1 MKLEQ
6 LQIFH
11 NLTEDEMQKSLI
23 CSQAVVQ
30 KYQKNEYIFRQ
41 GDRPEKLYFL
51 LNGDVEVGS
60 INLNGKVT
68 RIGQVTE
75 GEDFGEIELFL
86 HHSAYSGY
94 AKAKNEVKV
103 LEVSKIS
110 LEADAEII
118 VFITAKLFS
127 ICFRSLQKKPIKII
141 IKLRC

>member
-11 NLTEDEMQKSLI
+11 NLTEDEMQKSLV

-60 INLNGKVT
+60 INLNGKIT
-68 RIGQVTE
+68 RINQVSE

-86 HHSAYSGY
+86 HQSAYSGY
-94 AKAKNEVKV
+94 AKAKNAVKV
-103 LEVSKIS
+103 LEVS
-110 LEADAEII
+110 
-118 VFITAKLFS
+118 
-127 ICFRSLQKKPIKII
+127 
-141 IKLRC
+141 

>member
-11 NLTEDEMQKSLI
+11 NLTEDEMQKSLV

-60 INLNGKVT
+60 KKT
-68 RIGQVTE
+68 
-75 GEDFGEIELFL
+75 
-86 HHSAYSGY
+86 S
-94 AKAKNEVKV
+94 
-103 LEVSKIS
+103 
-110 LEADAEII
+110 
-118 VFITAKLFS
+118 AKLNCFS
-127 ICFRSLQKKPIKII
+127 INRLIRAMQR
-141 IKLRC
+141 LRML